1 MSDNNSNALKP
12 ELDREADL
20 ADSLVEALWQL
31 ESREVLQMLDSS
43 RDGIAMQLAG
53 PLGSVDLVRA
63 LPKTRSIKLRVS
75 GSGVGIDGPV
85 AVTDLARLPVRSS
98 SIDVMVV
105 LHGLE
110 MVAKPAGL
118 IHEIERVLVAD
129 GELVIAGFNPYS
141 LFGLFSRSSDDSETP
156 YRHSPSKVK
165 QLLELADLQ
174 VERQVSNYF
183 RPPIASSR
191 WRGRTELFDRV
202 GLRLLPKRGALYVL
216 RARKRTYRITPVG
229 IDFNALEQLRLGG
242 LPTTARQ
249 GMGQIRLGER
259 NSGSD

>member
-1 MSDNNSNALKP
+1 MSDDSSNSLKP
-12 ELDREADL
+12 EPAQGADL
-20 ADSLVEALWQL
+20 ADSLVAALWQL
-31 ESREVLQMLDSS
+31 ESREVLQMLDSG

-53 PLGSVDLVRA
+53 SLGSIDLDRA
-63 LPKTRSIKLRVS
+63 LPKTRSVQLRAVDS
-75 GSGVGIDGPV
+75 AAVDGPV
-85 AVTDLARLPVRSS
+85 AMTDLSRLPIRSS

-110 MVAKPAGL
+110 MVAKPVGL
-118 IHEIERVLVAD
+118 IHEIERILVAD

-141 LFGLFSRSSDDSETP
+141 LFGLFSRNPDDSETP

-202 GLRLLPKRGALYVL
+202 GLRLLPQRGALYVL

-242 LPTTARQ
+242 LPTTARESI
-249 GMGQIRLGER
+249 GQTRLGD
-259 NSGSD
+259 GGAASD

>member
-1 MSDNNSNALKP
+1 MGDEHRNNEKLIR
-12 ELDREADL
+12 DQEAGL
-20 ADSLVEALWQL
+20 AASLVDALWLL
-31 ESREVLQMLDSS
+31 ESREVLQMLDPT
-43 RDGIAMQLAG
+43 RDGVAMQLSG
-53 PLGSVDLVRA
+53 PLGSVDLNRA
-63 LPKTRSIKLRVS
+63 LPKTRAVHLQLADSQF
-75 GSGVGIDGPV
+75 SGVGPTV
-85 AVTDLARLPVRSS
+85 VTDVPQLAVRSN

-110 MVAKPAGL
+110 MVAKPAAL

-141 LFGLFSRSSDDSETP
+141 LFGLFSRNPHDGAAP
-156 YRHSPSKVK
+156 FRHSPGKVK

-229 IDFNALEQLRLGG
+229 VDFSALEKLGLAG
-242 LPTTARQ
+242 LPTTARE
-249 GMGQIRLGER
+249 GVRQIRAGDGNPL
-259 NSGSD
+259 SD